1 MQGEKIDPRGGKGIS
16 TWRGQIIVYIA
27 MIRFST
33 YLCIKSPAGERVT
46 GALLKSRGSFNSI
59 CATDCFS
66 CLVCDYRADSGGKMI
81 VIVSPF
87 WVDWA
92 GGNPHMSPAM
102 FHCVERRSHKRS
114 TTSPVTVLM
123 RVCSHSRNI
132 DIARGIMEPRL
143 IINWSLT

>member
-1 MQGEKIDPRGGKGIS
+1 MSGEKIDPRGGKGIY
-16 TWRGQIIVYIA
+16 TWGGQIVVYIA

-92 GGNPHMSPAM
+92 GGNPRMSPAM
-102 FHCVERRSHKRS
+102 CHGVERRSHKRS
-114 TTSPVTVLM
+114 MTSPVAVAPES
-123 RVCSHSRNI
+123 SH
-132 DIARGIMEPRL
+132 A
-143 IINWSLT
+143 SLFSFKEH